1 MFDFISE
8 IDFNTIFSGASVI
21 VGGIVIF
28 MLKAISKHTSNTI
41 DDKVVEAF
49 EIWYKNYRKTEEKNK
64 K

>member
-1 MFDFISE
+1 MFDFIND

-21 VGGIVIF
+21 VGSIVIF

-49 EIWYKNYRKTEEKNK
+49 EIWYKNYRKNENKNK

>member
-1 MFDFISE
+1 MFDFIND
-8 IDFNTIFSGASVI
+8 IDFNTVFSGASVI

-28 MLKAISKHTSNTI
+28 MLKAISKHTSNTV

-49 EIWYKNYRKTEEKNK
+49 EIWYKNYRKNEEKNK

>member
-1 MFDFISE
+1 MFDFIND
-8 IDFNTIFSGASVI
+8 IDFNTVFSGASVI

-49 EIWYKNYRKTEEKNK
+49 EIWYKNYRKNEEKNK

>member
-1 MFDFISE
+1 MFDFIND
-8 IDFNTIFSGASVI
+8 IDFNTVFSGASVI

>member
-1 MFDFISE
+1 MFDFIND
-8 IDFNTIFSGASVI
+8 IDFNTVFSGASVI

-49 EIWYKNYRKTEEKNK
+49 EIWYKNYRKNENK
-64 K
+64 DKK

>member
-1 MFDFISE
+1 MFDFIND
-8 IDFNTIFSGASVI
+8 IDFNTVFSGASVI

-49 EIWYKNYRKTEEKNK
+49 EVWYKNYRKNENKNK

>member
-1 MFDFISE
+1 MFDFIND
-8 IDFNTIFSGASVI
+8 IDFNTVFSGASVI

-49 EIWYKNYRKTEEKNK
+49 EIWYKNYRKNENKNK

>member
-1 MFDFISE
+1 MFDFIND
-8 IDFNTIFSGASVI
+8 IDFNTVFSGASVI
-21 VGGIVIF
+21 VGSIVIF

-49 EIWYKNYRKTEEKNK
+49 EIWYKNYRKNENKNK

>member
-1 MFDFISE
+1 MFDFIND

>member
-1 MFDFISE
+1 MFDFIND
-8 IDFNTIFSGASVI
+8 IDFDTVFSGASVI

-49 EIWYKNYRKTEEKNK
+49 EIWYKNYRKNENK
-64 K
+64 DKK